1 MPIFDT
7 DILIW
12 LQRGNEKA
20 ATLIDNTNERAISII
35 TLMELLQCAPSK
47 LFHKQI
53 RGFLL
58 DYNFKVLPLTENI
71 GHRASIYI
79 EEYSLG
85 AGIRVGDA
93 LIAATTVE
101 SNQELIS
108 GNKKHYHLITEL
120 NLQVFTPI

>member
-1 MPIFDT
+1 MK
-7 DILIW
+7 
-12 LQRGNEKA
+12 RA
-20 ATLIDNTNERAISII
+20 ATLIDNTTERAISIV
-35 TLMELLQCAPSK
+35 TLMELLQYAPSK

-85 AGIRVGDA
+85 AGMRVGDA
-93 LIAATTVE
+93 LIAATAVE
-101 SNQELIS
+101 TGQELIS
-108 GNKKHYHLITEL
+108 GNKKHYQIITEL
-120 NLQVFTPI
+120 MLAGHCYPIHRSAQNLAIAIG